1 MRESLASFCQRNDR
15 ADLLREWDSERNLP
29 LTPETVSYGSKKKV
43 WWTCAHGHHW
53 QAAVHTRT
61 GSGTGCPYCS
71 GRFPIPGENDL
82 ATKYPLLAQE
92 WNTEKNG
99 DLTPDQVLPGSHCI
113 VWWRCAHGHQ
123 WHAQV
128 KSRVNGSG
136 CPVCTNR
143 TVQSGDNDLA
153 TQLPALA
160 KEWHPTKNGTL
171 TPEHIAP
178 ASNRKVWWICDKG
191 HEYQAVVS
199 TRTQRNGG
207 CPYCAN
213 KRVLPGF
220 NDLATKYPEIAAQ
233 WHPTMN
239 GSLTPDH
246 VLPGS
251 RKKVW
256 WQCRSG
262 HIWQAVVYS
271 RTGNQRSG
279 CPICTG
285 YAVGK
290 RREKYRLAQKDKPE

>member
-15 ADLLREWDSERNLP
+15 ADLLREWVSEKNLP

-43 WWTCAHGHHW
+43 WWTCEHGHHW

-99 DLTPDQVLPGSHCI
+99 DLTPRDVLPGSHRI

-123 WHAQV
+123 WRAQV

-153 TQLPALA
+153 TQRQPS
-160 KEWHPTKNGTL
+160 PKNGTQL
-171 TPEHIAP
+171 KTAP
-178 ASNRKVWWICDKG
+178 SHQKTSSPAAAAKSGGSAPK
-191 HEYQAVVS
+191 AMS
-199 TRTQRNGG
+199 TR
-207 CPYCAN
+207 P
-213 KRVLPGF
+213 
-220 NDLATKYPEIAAQ
+220 
-233 WHPTMN
+233 
-239 GSLTPDH
+239 
-246 VLPGS
+246 
-251 RKKVW
+251 
-256 WQCRSG
+256 
-262 HIWQAVVYS
+262 
-271 RTGNQRSG
+271 
-279 CPICTG
+279 
-285 YAVGK
+285 
-290 RREKYRLAQKDKPE
+290 